1 METTIEDQ
9 NKAHVFKYTCEQ
21 IQDGAKDFPTLSLYF
36 VTELFISC
44 CQAFTIPDPFTEN
57 LLSTLWL
64 EVNTTWES
72 KILLLCKTRVLELS
86 EVRGTNLENMPLNLL
101 SRQNVLKLFK
111 LSVINDQ

>member
-64 EVNTTWES
+64 EVNTTWE
-72 KILLLCKTRVLELS
+72 
-86 EVRGTNLENMPLNLL
+86 
-101 SRQNVLKLFK
+101 RQNVNEREKGRLLPGADF
-111 LSVINDQ
+111 S